1 MFEFP
6 LSFYFVEGVSAENL
20 DELFLSKIM
29 SNVDQSHS
37 IIAFEDDCF
46 EAILAEKNISIGD
59 KQVVKL
65 EKKKI
70 EANKIPR
77 KTVLNDSAYEALG
90 MFKSKE

>member
-1 MFEFP
+1 
-6 LSFYFVEGVSAENL
+6 
-20 DELFLSKIM
+20 M

-65 EKKKI
+65 EKKK
-70 EANKIPR
+70 
-77 KTVLNDSAYEALG
+77 
-90 MFKSKE
+90 SKLIKYRERQY